1 MEEGE
6 ICGVLWQ
13 LLELSSLGVPV
24 AQPSHA
30 VPRPIGLCLQG
41 LVSDA
46 INALANGEV
55 KVRLRP
61 VHLAPRP
68 PSNMRE
74 RDKTRSFL
82 QFP

>member
-41 LVSDA
+41 CISDT
-46 INALANGEV
+46 IKALANGEV
-55 KVRLRP
+55 GVRPPP
-61 VHLAPRP
+61 VQLAPQP
-68 PSNMRE
+68 P
-74 RDKTRSFL
+74 
-82 QFP
+82 

>member
-30 VPRPIGLCLQG
+30 VPRPIGLCLQD

-55 KVRLRP
+55 KVRPRL
-61 VHLAPRP
+61 VHLAPQP

-74 RDKTRSFL
+74 RDKMSLLL